1 MNRIHSLSAII
12 ALLVCLCSAPFA
24 QAVVELERLS
34 TDALQERYLG
44 LIEELRCPKC
54 QNQNLAGSDSMIAQD
69 LRREVR
75 IMLEEGKSDSEIKDF
90 LVQRYGDFVLYRP
103 PVSGTTLWV
112 WLFPAVFFFG
122 ALLVAFFVIRN
133 ASKGAD
139 DEEVIDEDR
148 LNSDEPVR

>member
-1 MNRIHSLSAII
+1 MKKILNLRASVALVLLFFVAPYSL
-12 ALLVCLCSAPFA
+12 
-24 QAVVELERLS
+24 AVVELEQLS
-34 TDALQERYLG
+34 TDALQERYLS

-75 IMLEEGKSDSEIKDF
+75 VLLEEGKSDKEIKDF

-112 WLFPAVFFFG
+112 WVLPAVLFLG
-122 ALLVAFFVIRN
+122 GLIVAVFVVRN
-133 ASKGAD
+133 AAKGAD
-139 DEEVIDEDR
+139 DEEFIDDDR
-148 LNSDEPVR
+148 LDSEEIAR